1 MNKKLILMLAV
12 VLFCSLL
19 IQTGEVSGVC
29 QIEKRNNMTVVRLK
43 GSPYDMGYYQG
54 KNLKQE
60 IAGNLQTDSISKLF
74 EGSRREKV
82 INYLR
87 QIERIIPSQYLTE
100 MRGLAE
106 GFGIDY
112 DTILAFNVNIEIEL
126 GTLRIACTNAGA
138 TNEATVG
145 RKTIHMRT
153 LDAHVSDYA
162 MVVTFYEG
170 EDATSFCSVVP
181 AGYVGVFSGMSNHGM
196 AVSDNLEGSI
206 KKYDSKGMP
215 LPIFRRMILEKAR
228 SIDEVDKMMKEFN
241 LAIPN
246 DIMVSDGKKNEMRV
260 YEVVPGKFKVNYPKK
275 DIIYSV
281 NKEAHERREFVEKY
295 LRKRRG
301 NLDVEDFVKLAREES
316 VCRYQVM
323 RNPIKNLST
332 VIFVPNDHTFWVA
345 LRPRGDQTPSSY
357 NEFVGFNL
365 LEETGLGSPSVKPA
379 NFPAK

>member
-1 MNKKLILMLAV
+1 MMKKLIFVLAI
-12 VLFCSLL
+12 VLYCSLL
-19 IQTGEVSGVC
+19 FQTREVTGVC
-29 QIEKRNNMTVVRLK
+29 QIEKRNNITVLRLK
-43 GSPYDMGYYQG
+43 GSPYDIGYYQG
-54 KNLKQE
+54 KHLKQE
-60 IAGNLQTDSISKLF
+60 ITGNLQTDSISKFF
-74 EGSRREKV
+74 EGPTKEKV

-87 QIERIIPSQYLTE
+87 QTEQIIPSQYLTE

-112 DTILAFNVNIEIEL
+112 DTILAFNVNIEIQL

-138 TNEATVG
+138 TNEATIG

-153 LDAHVSDYA
+153 LDAAVSDYA
-162 MVVTFYEG
+162 MVIAFYENEEG
-170 EDATSFCSVVP
+170 TSFCSVVP
-181 AGYVGVFSGMSNHGM
+181 AGYVGVFSGMNNHGM
-196 AVSDNLEGSI
+196 TVSDNLEIST

-215 LPIFRRMILEKAR
+215 LPVFRRMILEKAR

-260 YEVVPGKFKVNYPKK
+260 YEVVPGKFKVNYPRK

-281 NKEAHERREFVEKY
+281 NKDAHERREFVDKY
-295 LRKRRG
+295 LKKRRG
-301 NLDVEDFVKLAREES
+301 NLDVENFVKLAREEA
-316 VCRYQVM
+316 VCKYQVM
-323 RNPIKNLST
+323 GNPIKSLST
-332 VIFVPNDHTFWVA
+332 VIFVPNDHNFWVA
-345 LRPRGDQTPSSY
+345 LRPRGDQAPSSY

>member
-1 MNKKLILMLAV
+1 V
-12 VLFCSLL
+12 
-19 IQTGEVSGVC
+19 TGVC
-29 QIEKRNNMTVVRLK
+29 QIEKRNNITVLRLK
-43 GSPYDMGYYQG
+43 GSPYDIGYYQG
-54 KNLKQE
+54 KHLKQE
-60 IAGNLQTDSISKLF
+60 ITGNLQTDSISKFF
-74 EGSRREKV
+74 EGPTKEKV

-87 QIERIIPSQYLTE
+87 QTEQIIPSQYLTE

-112 DTILAFNVNIEIEL
+112 DTILAFNVNIEIQL

-138 TNEATVG
+138 TNEATIG

-153 LDAHVSDYA
+153 LDAAVSDYA
-162 MVVTFYEG
+162 MVIAFYENEEG
-170 EDATSFCSVVP
+170 TSFCSVVP
-181 AGYVGVFSGMSNHGM
+181 AGYVGVFSGMNNHGM
-196 AVSDNLEGSI
+196 TVSDNLEIST

-215 LPIFRRMILEKAR
+215 LPVFRRMILEKAR

-260 YEVVPGKFKVNYPKK
+260 YEVVPGKFKVNYPRK

-281 NKEAHERREFVEKY
+281 NKDAHERREFVDKY
-295 LRKRRG
+295 LKKRRG
-301 NLDVEDFVKLAREES
+301 NLDVENFVKLAREEA
-316 VCRYQVM
+316 VCKYQVM
-323 RNPIKNLST
+323 GNPIKSLST
-332 VIFVPNDHTFWVA
+332 VIFVPNDHNFWVA
-345 LRPRGDQTPSSY
+345 LRPRGDQAPSSY